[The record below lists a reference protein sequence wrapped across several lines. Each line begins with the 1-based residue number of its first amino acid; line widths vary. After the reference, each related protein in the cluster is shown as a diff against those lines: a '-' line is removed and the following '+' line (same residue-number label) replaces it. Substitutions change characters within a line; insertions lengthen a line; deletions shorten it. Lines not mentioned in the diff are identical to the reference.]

1 MDIIRKSFI
10 EVVQGSISQ
19 TPKDSILPLKKGY
32 LTKISLLEK
41 QGTAREVFLLFDKA
55 FLRIFCIQLL
65 DDNNPNTETLED
77 IAKEIANLVVGHA
90 KVIGAN
96 ENRQRFDISV
106 PTYVG
111 YKLLKDYDSGLHFKL
126 KNGHCGIYMKS
137 AKQ

>member
-77 IAKEIANLVVGHA
+77 IAKEIANLVVGMQKSLA
-90 KVIGAN
+90 QMKIDRDLIFLCQPMSA
-96 ENRQRFDISV
+96 IS
-106 PTYVG
+106 Y
-111 YKLLKDYDSGLHFKL
+111 
-126 KNGHCGIYMKS
+126 
-137 AKQ
+137 